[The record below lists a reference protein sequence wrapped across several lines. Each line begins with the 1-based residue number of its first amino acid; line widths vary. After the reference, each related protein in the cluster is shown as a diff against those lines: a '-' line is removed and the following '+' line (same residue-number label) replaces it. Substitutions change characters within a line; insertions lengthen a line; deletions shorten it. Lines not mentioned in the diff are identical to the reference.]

1 VVGRQHQALGI
12 LVNMSELKFELR
24 RREKK
29 RAEFWCVYYDEYSGK
44 IKSIEPGD
52 RQVAGAL
59 VVNYA
64 RVKKILAGEINQ
76 NDYRV
81 SLNENLGVLDLV
93 DIKRPLEYKKK
104 QVYRGWLSSAESDS
118 YAPAPLR
125 ATLFV
130 DTGHIRFEAS
140 RIWTT
145 KVKQGLER
153 NTINDS
159 IPFFISDVE
168 DPHNLFG
175 HDEISLA
182 EVIERGFWEK
192 RLWAFM
198 DHGIIQK
205 ILYHGQEV
213 RINMPPV
220 ADGLNFVR
228 TQQHSPFSEIIDE
241 RTILS
246 RTGPGKHLSVY
257 SKNGS
262 LWAQSHYSKGCAIDQ
277 ITGNLSVA
285 VLSQPDPD
293 FFVAWAEL
301 PALMLRQE
309 HPFELI
315 SNWPDHVVPSLLYK
329 ANNLD
334 IGVLQ

>member
-1 VVGRQHQALGI
+1 
-12 LVNMSELKFELR
+12 MSELKFELR

-29 RAEFWCVYYDEYSGK
+29 RNEFWCVYYDEYSGK
-44 IKSIEPGD
+44 IKSIEPGST
-52 RQVAGAL
+52 QVAGAL
-59 VVNYA
+59 IVDYA

-81 SLNENLGVLDLV
+81 ALNENLGVLDLV
-93 DIKRPLEYKKK
+93 DIRRPSEYKKK

-118 YAPAPLR
+118 YATSPLR
-125 ATLFV
+125 ATLYV

-140 RIWTT
+140 RVWTT
-145 KVKQGLER
+145 KIKQGMDR
-153 NTINDS
+153 NVVGDN

-175 HDEISLA
+175 NDEINLS
-182 EVIERGFWEK
+182 EIIERGFWEK

-198 DHGIIQK
+198 DHSIIQR
-205 ILYHGQEV
+205 ILYHGQEI

-220 ADGLNFVR
+220 ASGLSLVR
-228 TQQHSPFSEIIDE
+228 TAQHSQFSEIIDE
-241 RTILS
+241 RTVLS
-246 RTGPGKHLSVY
+246 RIGPGKHLSVY

-262 LWAQSHYSKGCAIDQ
+262 LWVQSHYQKGCAIDQ
-277 ITGNLSVA
+277 VTGNLSVA
-285 VLSQPDPD
+285 ILSQPDPD
-293 FFVAWAEL
+293 FFVSWAEL
-301 PALMLRQE
+301 PALMLRQQ

>member
-1 VVGRQHQALGI
+1 
-12 LVNMSELKFELR
+12 MSELKFELR

-29 RAEFWCVYYDEYSGK
+29 KSEFWCINYDEYSGK
-44 IKSIEPGD
+44 IKSIKPGD
-52 RQVAGAL
+52 QQSAGQL

-64 RVKKILAGEINQ
+64 RVKRILAGETNQ

-81 SLNENLGVLDLV
+81 ALNENLGVLDLV

-104 QVYRGWLSSAESDS
+104 QVYRGWLSAAESDQYES
-118 YAPAPLR
+118 APLR

-140 RIWTT
+140 RVWTT
-145 KVKQGLER
+145 RIKQGLDR
-153 NTINDS
+153 NTVNDT

-175 HDEISLA
+175 YDEINLA
-182 EVIERGFWEK
+182 EIVERGFWEK
-192 RLWAFM
+192 RMWAFM
-198 DHGIIQK
+198 DHTVIQR

-220 ADGLNFVR
+220 SDGLNFVR
-228 TQQHSPFSEIIDE
+228 IPHHSPFSEIIDE

-246 RTGPGKHLSVY
+246 KTGPGKHISVF
-257 SKNGS
+257 SRDGS
-262 LWAQSHYSKGCAIDQ
+262 LWVQSHYHKGCAIDQ
-277 ITGNLSVA
+277 LTGNLSVA

-301 PALMLRQE
+301 PALMLRQH

-315 SNWPDHVVPSLLYK
+315 SNWPDHVTPSLLYK

>member
-1 VVGRQHQALGI
+1 
-12 LVNMSELKFELR
+12 MSELKFELR

-52 RQVAGAL
+52 RAKAGAL

-64 RVKKILAGEINQ
+64 RVKKILAGESNQ
-76 NDYRV
+76 NDFRV

-93 DIKRPLEYKKK
+93 DIKRPMEYKKK
-104 QVYRGWLSSAESDS
+104 QVYRGWLSAAETDS

-125 ATLFV
+125 ATLYV
-130 DTGHIRFEAS
+130 ETGHIRFEAS
-140 RIWTT
+140 RVWTT
-145 KVKQGLER
+145 KVKEGLDR
-153 NTINDS
+153 NTVSDN

-175 HDEISLA
+175 HDEINLA
-182 EVIERGFWEK
+182 EVVERGFWEK

-198 DHGIIQK
+198 DHDIIQR

-220 ADGLNFVR
+220 ASGLNFVR

-241 RTILS
+241 RTVLS
-246 RTGPGKHLSVY
+246 RSGPGKHLSVY
-257 SKNGS
+257 SKDGS
-262 LWAQSHYSKGCAIDQ
+262 LWVQSHYTKGCAIDQ
-277 ITGNLSVA
+277 ITGNVSVA

-293 FFVAWAEL
+293 FFVGWAEL
-301 PALMLRQE
+301 PALMLRQH

-334 IGVLQ
+334 IGVLK

>member
-1 VVGRQHQALGI
+1 
-12 LVNMSELKFELR
+12 MSELKFELR

-44 IKSIEPGD
+44 IKSIEPGNQ
-52 RQVAGAL
+52 QVAGAL

-93 DIKRPLEYKKK
+93 DIKRPLDYKKK

-140 RIWTT
+140 RVWTT

-153 NTINDS
+153 NTINDT

-205 ILYHGQEV
+205 ILYHGQEI

-257 SKNGS
+257 LKNGS

>member
-1 VVGRQHQALGI
+1 MA
-12 LVNMSELKFELR
+12 ELKFELR

-44 IKSIEPGD
+44 IKAIEPGH
-52 RQVAGAL
+52 QPKAGVL

-64 RVKKILAGEINQ
+64 RVEKILAGKINQ

-93 DIKRPLEYKKK
+93 DTKRPSEYKKK
-104 QVYRGWLSSAESDS
+104 QAYRGWLSSAETDS
-118 YAPAPLR
+118 YGPAPLR

-140 RIWTT
+140 RVWTT
-145 KVKQGLER
+145 HIKHGLDR
-153 NTINDS
+153 NSINEN

-175 HDEISLA
+175 HDEINLA
-182 EVIERGFWEK
+182 EVIERGFWER

-205 ILYHGQEV
+205 ILYHGQEI

-220 ADGLNFVR
+220 ANGLNFVR
-228 TQQHSPFSEIIDE
+228 TQTHSPFSEIIDE

-257 SKNGS
+257 SKDGS
-262 LWAQSHYSKGCAIDQ
+262 LWVQSHYSKGCAIDQ

-285 VLSQPDPD
+285 VLSRPDPD

-329 ANNLD
+329 ANNID

>member
-1 VVGRQHQALGI
+1 
-12 LVNMSELKFELR
+12 MSELKFELR

-44 IKSIEPGD
+44 IKSIEPGE

-59 VVNYA
+59 VVDYA

-76 NDYRV
+76 NDFRV

-104 QVYRGWLSSAESDS
+104 QVYRGWLSAAESDS

-140 RIWTT
+140 RVWTT

-153 NTINDS
+153 NTINDK

-198 DHGIIQK
+198 NHDIIQK
-205 ILYHGQEV
+205 ILYHGQEI

-246 RTGPGKHLSVY
+246 RSGPGKHLSVY
-257 SKNGS
+257 SKDGS
-262 LWAQSHYSKGCAIDQ
+262 LWVQSHYTKGCAIDQ

-285 VLSQPDPD
+285 VLSRPDPD
-293 FFVAWAEL
+293 FFVGWAEL
-301 PALMLRQE
+301 PALMLRQN

>member
-1 VVGRQHQALGI
+1 
-12 LVNMSELKFELR
+12 MSELKFELR
-24 RREKK
+24 RRNKK
-29 RAEFWCVYYDEYSGK
+29 RAEFWCVNYDEYSGK

-52 RQVAGAL
+52 RQTAGTL
-59 VVNYA
+59 IVNYA
-64 RVKKILAGEINQ
+64 RVKKILAGESNQ
-76 NDYRV
+76 NDFRV

-104 QVYRGWLSSAESDS
+104 QVYRGWLSAAESDS
-118 YAPAPLR
+118 YLPSSLR
-125 ATLFV
+125 ATLFA

-140 RIWTT
+140 RAWTT
-145 KVKQGLER
+145 RVKDGLDR
-153 NTINDS
+153 NTIADT
-159 IPFFISDVE
+159 IPFFISDVK

-175 HDEISLA
+175 YDTINLA
-182 EVIERGFWEK
+182 EIIERGFWEK
-192 RLWAFM
+192 RMWAFM

-213 RINMPPV
+213 RINMQPV
-220 ADGLNFVR
+220 ADSFNFVR
-228 TQQHSPFSEIIDE
+228 ARQHTEFSEIIDE
-241 RTILS
+241 RTIIS
-246 RTGPGKHLSVY
+246 KAGPGKHLSVY
-257 SKNGS
+257 AKNGS

-285 VLSQPDPD
+285 VLSRPDPD
-293 FFVAWAEL
+293 FFVTWAEL

>member
-1 VVGRQHQALGI
+1 
-12 LVNMSELKFELR
+12 MSELKFEVR

-29 RAEFWCVYYDEYSGK
+29 RAEFWCVNYDEHTGK

-52 RQVAGAL
+52 RQVAGVL
-59 VVNYA
+59 IVNYA
-64 RVKKILAGEINQ
+64 RVKKILAGESNQ

-93 DIKRPLEYKKK
+93 DIRRPLEYKKK
-104 QVYRGWLSSAESDS
+104 QVYRGWLSAAESES
-118 YAPAPLR
+118 YAPASLR
-125 ATLFV
+125 ATLFA

-140 RIWTT
+140 RAWTT
-145 KVKQGLER
+145 RVKDGLDR
-153 NTINDS
+153 NTMSDS
-159 IPFFISDVE
+159 IPFFISDAQ

-175 HDEISLA
+175 YDSINLA

-198 DHGIIQK
+198 DHDIIQK

-213 RINMPPV
+213 RINMQPV
-220 ADGLNFVR
+220 ADSFNFVR
-228 TQQHSPFSEIIDE
+228 AQQHSEFSEIIDE

-262 LWAQSHYSKGCAIDQ
+262 LWVQSHYSKGCAIDQ

-285 VLSQPDPD
+285 VLSRPDPD

-329 ANNLD
+329 ANNID

>member
-1 VVGRQHQALGI
+1 
-12 LVNMSELKFELR
+12 MSELKFELR

-44 IKSIEPGD
+44 IKSIEPGNQ
-52 RQVAGAL
+52 QVAGAL
-59 VVNYA
+59 VVDYA

-140 RIWTT
+140 RVWTT

-262 LWAQSHYSKGCAIDQ
+262 LWAQSHYTKGCAIDQ
-277 ITGNLSVA
+277 ITGNLSIA

>member
-1 VVGRQHQALGI
+1 
-12 LVNMSELKFELR
+12 MSELKFELR

-44 IKSIEPGD
+44 IKSIEPGNQ
-52 RQVAGAL
+52 QVAGAL

-140 RIWTT
+140 RVWTT
-145 KVKQGLER
+145 KIKQGLER

-205 ILYHGQEV
+205 ILYHGQEI

>member
-1 VVGRQHQALGI
+1 
-12 LVNMSELKFELR
+12 MSELKFELR
-24 RREKK
+24 RRDKK
-29 RAEFWCVYYDEYSGK
+29 RHEFWCVYYDEHSGK
-44 IKSIEPGD
+44 IKSIEPGGT
-52 RQVAGAL
+52 QIAGTLL
-59 VVNYA
+59 VDYA

-81 SLNENLGVLDLV
+81 AFNENLGALDLV
-93 DIKRPLEYKKK
+93 DIKRPAEYRKK
-104 QVYRGWLSSAESDS
+104 QVYHGWLSTAETDS
-118 YAPAPLR
+118 YAPSPLR
-125 ATLFV
+125 ATLYL

-145 KVKQGLER
+145 KTKQSMDR
-153 NTINDS
+153 NVVGDN

-175 HDEISLA
+175 NDEINLA
-182 EVIERGFWEK
+182 EIIERGFWEK

-198 DHGIIQK
+198 DHDIIQK
-205 ILYHGQEV
+205 ILYHAQQI

-220 ADGLNFVR
+220 APGLTLVR
-228 TQQHSPFSEIIDE
+228 TAQHSQFSEIIDE
-241 RTILS
+241 CTVLS

-262 LWAQSHYSKGCAIDQ
+262 LWAQSHYSKGCAIDKL
-277 ITGNLSVA
+277 IGNLSIA
-285 VLSQPDPD
+285 LLSQPDPD
-293 FFVAWAEL
+293 YFVAWAEL
-301 PALMLRQE
+301 PALMLRQH

-334 IGVLQ
+334 IGVIS

>member
-1 VVGRQHQALGI
+1 MA
-12 LVNMSELKFELR
+12 ELKFEVR

-29 RAEFWCVYYDEYSGK
+29 RAEFWQVSYDEHSGK

-52 RQVAGAL
+52 KQLAGLL

-64 RVKKILAGEINQ
+64 RVKKILAGESNQ

-93 DIKRPLEYKKK
+93 DIRRPTEYMKK
-104 QVYRGWLSSAESDS
+104 QLYQGWLSAAETDT
-118 YAPAPLR
+118 YEPAPLR

-140 RIWTT
+140 RTWTT
-145 KVKQGLER
+145 KVKHGLDR
-153 NTINDS
+153 NIMSDS
-159 IPFFISDVE
+159 IPFFISDAQ

-175 HDEISLA
+175 HDSINLA
-182 EVIERGFWEK
+182 EVVERGFWEK

-198 DHGIIQK
+198 DHDIIQK

-213 RINMPPV
+213 RINMQPV

-228 TQQHSPFSEIIDE
+228 TQQHSQFSEIIDE
-241 RTILS
+241 QTVLS

-257 SKNGS
+257 SKDGS
-262 LWAQSHYSKGCAIDQ
+262 LWVQSHYAKGCAIDQ

-329 ANNLD
+329 ANNID

>member
-1 VVGRQHQALGI
+1 
-12 LVNMSELKFELR
+12 MSELKFELR